1 MRVLFLLFAVLPLLE
16 VFVLFKLGRTFG
28 AAVPVLAVLASAL
41 CGAVVARI
49 AGLRVLRSFRQAL
62 AAGTPPE
69 SSVIDGVL
77 VLLACAL
84 LVMPGLI
91 SDVLGLC
98 LLLPPVRKLVAR
110 SVMRR
115 LVQAVQRGTV
125 QVTQTNVRSVIDA
138 EGEVVTH
145 PDVPKRLQPPEQN

>member
-110 SVMRR
+110 SVTRR
-115 LVQAVQRGTV
+115 LVQAVQRGTAH
-125 QVTQTNVRSVIDA
+125 VTQTNVRSVIDV
-138 EGEVVTH
+138 EGEVVTERE
-145 PDVPKRLQPPEQN
+145 DPKRLQP